1 MSDSSE
7 NTLKMQKINF
17 IIVVL
22 IIGASAFGLGKYVY
36 DNSNSSSFQ
45 LFEPRIDLPVDEFK
59 SKEVWMD
66 RLESQVNF
74 LTQKQKYYE
83 ETLLEYKEKEKLD
96 EQEKNELK
104 RHLAHLKAEIKES
117 SDRLT
122 QFEGDK
128 QLSGFHD
135 SQIAL
140 LSPEELI
147 LKKKQ
152 SFDEEENLNFSY
164 SNRTLKPQNS
174 KDPFASVS
182 HHSFIN
188 EPDDF
193 QNNPNE
199 MIALRPPLCEYTMQ
213 NEEKNELFSVDKR
226 TPANVSV
233 KAILISSVDAVCRLD
248 AQSDPIPVKLRLL
261 DDARLPGG
269 IIVKLKG
276 CLIGASAYGDI
287 SSERVYMRLENLTK
301 VNLNGQAIET
311 EVAGYVSGEDGRFGM
326 RGVVVD
332 RSAKILKP
340 ALGSGIL
347 SGIAQ
352 TLQSTCAR
360 PPKESIN
367 TYTVGTDFAQNTA
380 SGTSDAFSMLASYYI
395 KRAEQV
401 QPVLQIDA
409 GRVVDVTFTHGF
421 SMGDIHAKA
430 NLKRIRENYRGRR

>member
-1 MSDSSE
+1 MSDSSR
-7 NTLKMQKINF
+7 NTLKKQKFNV
-17 IIVVL
+17 IIAMVMVGVAV
-22 IIGASAFGLGKYVY
+22 IGFGKYVY
-36 DNSNSSSFQ
+36 SNYKSPSYQ
-45 LFEPRIDLPVDEFK
+45 LVEHKIDLPVDEFK
-59 SKEVWMD
+59 SKEIWMD

-83 ETLLEYKEKEKLD
+83 ETLLEYKERERLND
-96 EQEKNELK
+96 QEKTDLK
-104 RHLAHLKAEIKES
+104 KHLASLKKEIDES
-117 SDRLT
+117 ANKLKQVESEN
-122 QFEGDK
+122 QFNRSPIAS
-128 QLSGFHD
+128 LSMETSKKNHTSFEEVDGLD
-135 SQIAL
+135 LPPSRRPQPSQI
-140 LSPEELI
+140 
-147 LKKKQ
+147 
-152 SFDEEENLNFSY
+152 
-164 SNRTLKPQNS
+164 SN
-174 KDPFASVS
+174 DPFSSPIV
-182 HHSFIN
+182 HSSANGYEGLQQHSAEAI
-188 EPDDF
+188 
-193 QNNPNE
+193 Q
-199 MIALRPPLCEYTMQ
+199 LRPPICEYSMDK
-213 NEEKNELFSVDKR
+213 EEKNELFQVEKR

-261 DDARLPGG
+261 DDAHLPGSVT
-269 IIVKLKG
+269 VKLKG

-301 VNLNGQAIET
+301 VNPNGLAIESVVT
-311 EVAGYVSGEDGRFGM
+311 GYVSGEDGKFGM

-352 TLQSTCAR
+352 TLQVACAR
-360 PPKESIN
+360 PQKESIN

-380 SGTSDAFSMLASYYI
+380 GGTSDAFNMLASYYI

-421 SMGDIHAKA
+421 SMGDINSKT
-430 NLKRIRENYRGRR
+430 NLKQVREKNRGR